1 LEKSA
6 SDLKADLKDLYF
18 LSAKE
23 VDVGKSKT
31 KALIITVPYKLLKY
45 FHRQNAPSRIVVEIE
60 KKLND
65 THVVIVGHRTILNK
79 NYNRITG
86 AKGPRPRS
94 RTLTHVQEA
103 ILEDIVYPTQIVG
116 KRTRCKLGGQKLLK
130 VHLDPKG
137 ESDSRVRLDTY
148 QEVYK
153 HLTNKDV
160 SFTYPSVSP

>member
-1 LEKSA
+1 MEEWRKKIRKLNNATPSDIEKEVAVQLTALEKSA

-86 AKGPRPRS
+86 AKRPRPRS

-103 ILEDIVYPTQIVG
+103 ILEDIV
-116 KRTRCKLGGQKLLK
+116 
-130 VHLDPKG
+130 
-137 ESDSRVRLDTY
+137 
-148 QEVYK
+148 
-153 HLTNKDV
+153 
-160 SFTYPSVSP
+160 